1 MRRPSAP
8 LVLSSAALFVALGG
22 PAAAQN
28 AAERISGSRLKNNTV
43 TSAKIKNGSLGT
55 QDVSARSRRS
65 LRTPLNASV
74 TARKLAL
81 NSVTQT
87 AIAPGG
93 VGGDEIATGAVTG
106 DEVADGTLTGRDIS
120 RLHGQAQL
128 DYPAMAPGA
137 CAALPVNLAG
147 GTNIANAAVLATPP
161 SNWPGAIQVSA
172 LLGPGEGAF
181 SVLACN
187 FTGAPQDP
195 GAANFR
201 YLVVDL

>member
-43 TSAKIKNGSLGT
+43 TSAKIKNGSLGS
-55 QDVSARSRRS
+55 QDLSARSRRT
-65 LRTPLNASV
+65 LRTPRNGSV
-74 TARKLAL
+74 TARKLAP

-106 DEVADGTLTGRDIS
+106 DEVADSSLTGRDIS
-120 RLHGQAQL
+120 RLRGQAQF
-128 DYPAMAPGA
+128 DFPALPPGG

-147 GTNIANAAVLATPP
+147 GSNVANATVLVTPP
-161 SNWPGAIQVSA
+161 SNWPGAIQVTA
-172 LLGPGEGAF
+172 LLGPGDDAF

-195 GAANFR
+195 GAVNFR

>member
-8 LVLSSAALFVALGG
+8 LVLSSAALFIALGG

-43 TSAKIKNGSLGT
+43 TSAKIRNGSLGA
-55 QDVSARSRRS
+55 QDLSARSRRS
-65 LRTPLNASV
+65 LKTPLNGSV
-74 TARKLAL
+74 TAKKLAP

-87 AIAPGG
+87 AVAPGG

-106 DEVADGTLTGRDIS
+106 DEVADGSLTGRDVS
-120 RLHGQAQL
+120 RQLGQAQL
-128 DYPAMAPGA
+128 DFPPTGPGA

-147 GTNIANAAVLATPP
+147 GTNIANATVVVTPP
-161 SNWPGAIQVSA
+161 SNWPAALQVSA
-172 LLGPGEGAF
+172 LLGPGDGAF

-187 FTGAPQDP
+187 LTGAPQDP
-195 GAANFR
+195 GPVNFR
-201 YLVVDL
+201 YLVIDL